1 VFGVPKG
8 ISGIWKTAGSRKVRL
23 HQDTLNLTLLLGV
36 HHRAHRKGR
45 ESLPHPVVPRDL
57 GKGDK
62 SYAQVCDMSN
72 PSNKGPGGSRVSLSP
87 KQSTVSEESQGGPL
101 CHLSCIRRQML
112 SDQPGLKSK
121 SPNSG
126 G

>member
-62 SYAQVCDMSN
+62 SYAQVCDMFLRNRVQCLRN
-72 PSNKGPGGSRVSLSP
+72 PKVALSA
-87 KQSTVSEESQGGPL
+87 TCL
-101 CHLSCIRRQML
+101 A
-112 SDQPGLKSK
+112 
-121 SPNSG
+121 
-126 G
+126 